1 MRIWKTKPENSR
13 QTPEVRK
20 MRCSVQA
27 LSPRL
32 VFPFQP
38 FPAAGLQNSCP
49 LRFCDRNTTAGHLW
63 DPVCTRHVEPTDR
76 SLPRSVLRARARPA
90 GRSGSG
96 AVGPECQV
104 CAWCRRSHGS
114 HRGEE
119 GAGPELIRLPWS
131 WWKMSQAV
139 HTAWRRVGPGELESE
154 LRPSSRG
161 RMWGLD
167 CRLEA

>member
-1 MRIWKTKPENSR
+1 M
-13 QTPEVRK
+13 Q
-20 MRCSVQA
+20 C
-27 LSPRL
+27 
-32 VFPFQP
+32 
-38 FPAAGLQNSCP
+38 AGLEPTTCVPIPAFPSCWPPERCP

-63 DPVCTRHVEPTDR
+63 DPACTRRVEPTDR
-76 SLPRSVLRARARPA
+76 SLRRSVLRARARPA

-114 HRGEE
+114 RRGGE

-139 HTAWRRVGPGELESE
+139 HTAWRRVGPGELERE

-161 RMWGLD
+161 RLWGLD